1 MSGRVTIDLPRLAKV
16 CGLFSSNHVGE
27 RAEAARRA
35 DAIVKAAGLDWH
47 ELLTPARAH
56 REPQRGIWRT
66 TCEELQ
72 KRPGD
77 LRTWERAF
85 VADLPK
91 FSRIST
97 KQRYVLDEIA
107 RRVLGDRT

>member
-1 MSGRVTIDLPRLAKV
+1 MSNRTAIDLSRLGKI
-16 CGLFSSNHVGE
+16 CGLFSSDHVGE

-47 ELLTPARAH
+47 QLLTPARAH
-56 REPQRGIWRT
+56 REPQHGTWRT
-66 TCEELQ
+66 TCAELQ
-72 KRPGD
+72 KRPGG

-97 KQRYVLDEIA
+97 KQRYILDEIA
-107 RRVLGDRT
+107 RRVLGVRT